1 MVIKEKVKLSG
12 YTTIGI
18 GGTVSYFVEAKDTED
33 AENAIKFSAA
43 LNLPYFVLGGGSN
56 LLINDAHLE
65 MVIIKPKIKD
75 ISIQG
80 TKVEAG
86 AAVKLPKLVQL
97 LAKQE
102 LSGLEE
108 LAEIP
113 GEVGGAV
120 VMNAGAYGREIGE
133 VIETVEIYDGEKFIK
148 LKRDELAFSYR
159 SSGIKPGWIITK
171 VTFNLKRGNIFRIT
185 KLIAD
190 IKRKRRQSQPVGE
203 KTFGSVFKN
212 PEGTS
217 AGLLIEKAGLK
228 GFRINGAE
236 ISRKH
241 ANFIINRGGA
251 TFKDVVALMEL
262 VQNRVKEQFGIY
274 LQPEVMIL
282 KGV

>member
-18 GGTVSYFVEAKDTED
+18 GGTVSYFIEAKDAED
-33 AENAIKFSAA
+33 LENAIKFSAA

-56 LLINDAHLE
+56 LLINDTHLN
-65 MVIIKPKIKD
+65 MVIIKPMIKD
-75 ISIQG
+75 ISIHG

-133 VIETVEIYDGEKFIK
+133 AIETVEIYDGEKFIK

-185 KLIAD
+185 KRIAD
-190 IKRKRRQSQPVGE
+190 IKRRRRQSQPVGK

-212 PEGTS
+212 PEGKS
-217 AGLLIEKAGLK
+217 AGLLIEKTGLK

-236 ISRKH
+236 ISQKH
-241 ANFIINRGGA
+241 ANFIINRGDA
-251 TFKDVVALMEL
+251 TFKDVVTLMQL
-262 VQNRVKEQFGIY
+262 VQNRVKEQYGIY
-274 LQPEVMIL
+274 LQPEVIIL